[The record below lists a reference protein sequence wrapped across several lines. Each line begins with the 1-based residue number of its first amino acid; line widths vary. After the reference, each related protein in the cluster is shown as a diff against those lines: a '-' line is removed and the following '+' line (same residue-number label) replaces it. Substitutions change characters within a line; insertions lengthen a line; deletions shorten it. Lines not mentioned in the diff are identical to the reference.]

1 MGRPRKR
8 RTHHQPIQNEEN
20 ADSTEDVELIIVDQ
34 LDGAFYPGPS
44 AANGFSIS
52 SAPSPS
58 NASQDTSYIATSD
71 EPRAIDPALAPPS
84 GWHSA
89 HDADLGAYGFDDDP
103 TTSNGLSNGAL
114 NGLNPGE
121 IIDHYA
127 GIPADM
133 RNATD
138 PSIPCTCLTQ
148 LHGMLQA
155 FQSMPPASFPSSRDP
170 LTRATRLG
178 RSINRCTRCP
188 LDFPTALQTSM
199 LLTTLLRLVVHGYAS
214 LLGDI
219 QARAAEGTK
228 ITYRVGEVDL
238 ANVHLH
244 TGTKDC
250 PMGFTIELDPEEWVA
265 MARKVLKQDI
275 YGNSQNVDCLI
286 SVLEELEQGHQAW
299 QLVGMPFSDT
309 DAARRSR
316 HSNPQDLSFHLIQ
329 HIRAVVEELQL

>member
-121 IIDHYA
+121 ITDHYA

-138 PSIPCTCLTQ
+138 PIDAACLVSVFARSLDKSNQTGSVDQ
-148 LHGMLQA
+148 PLYAVSSGFPNGIADFHA
-155 FQSMPPASFPSSRDP
+155 PDYTAPAGSPW
-170 LTRATRLG
+170 
-178 RSINRCTRCP
+178 
-188 LDFPTALQTSM
+188 
-199 LLTTLLRLVVHGYAS
+199 
-214 LLGDI
+214 
-219 QARAAEGTK
+219 